1 MIWEDTFPKGLIR
14 ETSLRLQ
21 QDTLTTLTETTHIK

>member
-1 MIWEDTFPKGLIR
+1 MICEDTFSKGVIR

-21 QDTLTTLTETTHIK
+21 QDTLTTLTETTHTK